1 MDVRVGAL
9 LLAQL
14 LVGVELGKRGLQDQD
29 VLFPGPCGR
38 QTIHSLV
45 MGGQESVHGRWPWMG
60 SLRLPKGHH
69 CGGTLLNHRW
79 VLSAAH
85 CFVKNNDPYEWTVQF
100 GEHSARPPFWNLWA
114 FYHRYKVQD
123 IIMYPEFKGVLFN
136 DIALLKLSSFVTY
149 NKYIQPICV
158 QASSSEFQNQNN
170 CWVTGWG
177 FLNETNPL
185 LPPYNLQEVEVAI
198 INNSRCNYLFGQP
211 SIFRGVGEDM
221 ICAGAEEGGIDSCR
235 GDSGGPVVCQ
245 KNGLWIQ
252 VGIVSGGSG
261 CGRPNRPGIYTNV
274 SRYFSWMQTLVGRS
288 TPKPDPTQLLLP
300 LALLWAAPLLQLA
313 VRT

>member
-1 MDVRVGAL
+1 MDVRLGAL

-14 LVGVELGKRGLQDQD
+14 LVGVELGKRGELRRELPAD
-29 VLFPGPCGR
+29 PGVMGEDGARPCGR

-100 GEHSARPPFWNLWA
+100 GELSAAPSLWNLQA
-114 FYHRYKVQD
+114 YQNRYQVQE
-123 IIMYPEFKGVLFN
+123 IVLSPLYLGTSAY
-136 DIALLKLSSFVTY
+136 DIALLKLSSS
-149 NKYIQPICV
+149 YIQPVCV
-158 QASSSEFQNQNN
+158 QASSSEFQNRNN

-288 TPKPDPTQLLLP
+288 TPKPDPTQLLQ
-300 LALLWAAPLLQLA
+300 ALLRALRWAAD
-313 VRT
+313 